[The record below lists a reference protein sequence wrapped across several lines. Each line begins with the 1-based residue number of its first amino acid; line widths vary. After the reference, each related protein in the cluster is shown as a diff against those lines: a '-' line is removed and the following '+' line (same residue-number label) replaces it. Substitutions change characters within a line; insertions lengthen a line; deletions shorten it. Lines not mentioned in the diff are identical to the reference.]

1 MNCTTLSVTASAAT
15 TSDSDAATSNPTT
28 SSSCISDLGASHP
41 DTFDLATSDPG
52 SRDEAGIELVAG
64 LPSGELEQRLLQ
76 AHRETEVGHRQLAF
90 YLHEMQARG
99 VHQLFGYRSAVH
111 YAVDRLD
118 MHRRKAQMLVAVG
131 AALLRLPAIDGA
143 FAEGK
148 ITWSKARLL
157 CRVASEETEAE
168 WLLKARDLGCRELE
182 WLVRS
187 CLPGDRPPSGSGGGG
202 LPKVRFHVH
211 AELGALDHEIWEQA
225 KQKLARERSTA
236 VGDAELM
243 AELSRM
249 LLSTRADGSIP
260 GRKPVSG
267 SCFQVVVDTKNKA
280 VQTDDGPVP
289 LSDAEVEVA
298 VSDGASQ
305 LSKVQRRKVLD
316 RDGHRCRC
324 CRSRR
329 NLQIHHLRFVSRGG
343 ETRAD
348 NLLALCSYCH
358 SRIHEGLLRVR
369 GKSHGELEFQD
380 RSGRSLRGA
389 LPHRLQVAGGV
400 GNAGGVRASKQLRSR
415 ADYSLRQQAA
425 GQVPPNQEAASQ
437 DILDRAFVLENIDRL
452 RWRRGRMVL
461 I

>member
-1 MNCTTLSVTASAAT
+1 MNCTEATAANEATANETRTKGTQATDTGAT
-15 TSDSDAATSNPTT
+15 TKRTAAAKKKATATTKDAAARNE
-28 SSSCISDLGASHP
+28 G
-41 DTFDLATSDPG
+41 
-52 SRDEAGIELVAG
+52 GIDLVAG
-64 LPSGELEQRLLQ
+64 LPSGDLERCLLR
-76 AHRETEVGHRQLAF
+76 ANRHTEVGHRLLAF
-90 YLHEMQARG
+90 YLNEVQERG
-99 VHQLFGYRSAVH
+99 VHQLWGYSSAVH
-111 YAVDRLD
+111 YAVERLD

-131 AALLRLPAIDGA
+131 AALLRLRAIDRA
-143 FAEGK
+143 FAAGE
-148 ITWSKARLL
+148 ITWSKTRLL

-168 WLLKARDLGCRELE
+168 WLPKARDLGCRELE

-225 KQKLARERSTA
+225 KQKLARERGTA
-236 VGDAELM
+236 VTDAELM

-267 SCFQVVVDTKNKA
+267 SCFQVVVDAKTRA

-305 LSKVQRRKVLD
+305 LNKVQRRKVLD
-316 RDGHRCRC
+316 RDGRRCRC

-329 NLQIHHLRFVSRGG
+329 NLQIHHLQFVSQGG
-343 ETRAD
+343 ESKAD

-369 GKSHGELEFQD
+369 GKAHGELEFQD
-380 RSGRSLRGA
+380 RRGRSLRGA
-389 LPHRLQVAGGV
+389 LPHRLRSSSRHRSS
-400 GNAGGVRASKQLRSR
+400 NRLRSFDQPQSR
-415 ADYSLRQQAA
+415 ADYTLRQQ
-425 GQVPPNQEAASQ
+425 V
-437 DILDRAFVLENIDRL
+437 VT
-452 RWRRGRMVL
+452 
-461 I
+461 

>member
-1 MNCTTLSVTASAAT
+1 M
-15 TSDSDAATSNPTT
+15 
-28 SSSCISDLGASHP
+28 SDLGMS
-41 DTFDLATSDPG
+41 DLGMSDLGTSDPG
-52 SRDEAGIELVAG
+52 SRDDEGLELVAG
-64 LPSGELEQRLLQ
+64 LPSGELEQCLLQ
-76 AHRETEVGHRQLAF
+76 AHREMEVGHRQLAF

-111 YAVDRLD
+111 YAMDRLD
-118 MHRRKAQMLVAVG
+118 MCRRKAEMLVAVG
-131 AALLRLPAIDGA
+131 AALLRLRAIDRA
-143 FAEGK
+143 FAAGE
-148 ITWSKARLL
+148 ITWSKTRLL
-157 CRVASEETEAE
+157 CRVASEETEVE

-187 CLPGDRPPSGSGGGG
+187 CLPGDRPPSESGGGG
-202 LPKVRFHVH
+202 LPKVKFHVH

-225 KQKLARERSTA
+225 KQKLARERGTA
-236 VGDAELM
+236 VTDAELM

-260 GRKPVSG
+260 GRRPVSG
-267 SCFQVVVDTKNKA
+267 SCFQVVVDASNRQ
-280 VQTDDGPVP
+280 VHTDDGPVP

-329 NLQIHHLRFVSRGG
+329 TLQIHHVQFVSQGG

-369 GKSHGELEFQD
+369 ARSHGGLEFQD
-380 RSGRSLRGA
+380 RRGRSLRGA
-389 LPHRLQVAGGV
+389 LPHRLQIAGR
-400 GNAGGVRASKQLRSR
+400 VRASSGLRSSNQPR
-415 ADYSLRQQAA
+415 SRVDYTTNQAA
-425 GQVPPNQEAASQ
+425 TRQAATSQPATRQVHCNQEAASQ
-437 DILDRAFVLENIDRL
+437 DTLDRAFVLENIDRL
-452 RWRRGRMVL
+452 RRRGGRMVL
-461 I
+461 V